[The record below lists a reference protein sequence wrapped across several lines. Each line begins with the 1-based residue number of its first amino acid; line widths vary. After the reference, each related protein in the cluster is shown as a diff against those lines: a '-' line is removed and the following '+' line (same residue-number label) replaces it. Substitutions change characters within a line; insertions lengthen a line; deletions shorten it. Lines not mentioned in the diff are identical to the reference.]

1 MDTQEEFMKYNTSYN
16 FAIGSIALHLGLI
29 LFSVVLPQPETA
41 PLKKYVEID
50 YISSEK
56 KSDESKINEPLQ
68 NQIVQQDQNSI
79 NEELPL
85 DSELLSQKNQKV
97 QKETISIHRGNF
109 QNIHQTLP
117 KAALEKALPQL
128 LKVYDASD
136 ALFQV
141 KKEDSMHHEALNVA
155 DTDETLENSI
165 NNSVSQ
171 TDDHIKDIDQG
182 LETLLNTK
190 EYKFYSYFSRIRQ
203 QLSQHWQPKVREKMV
218 KIFHNGRGPAS
229 LGQERVT
236 KLLITLNEKGV
247 LVKVQVIGDSGIQD
261 LDDAAIEAFKAAAP
275 FPNPPKGVVEND
287 GTVQIRWDF
296 VLET

>member
-1 MDTQEEFMKYNTSYN
+1 MKYNTSYN

-218 KIFHNGRGPAS
+218 KIFHKR
-229 LGQERVT
+229 R
-236 KLLITLNEKGV
+236 
-247 LVKVQVIGDSGIQD
+247 
-261 LDDAAIEAFKAAAP
+261 
-275 FPNPPKGVVEND
+275 
-287 GTVQIRWDF
+287 
-296 VLET
+296 